1 MYCENADDMFYPVLA
16 ERVRFLKTNEHG
28 VSKMCETME
37 RLIAEFGEGFREEGR
52 FNEKKETA
60 LSMLYDHMS
69 IRMIAK
75 YTKLSLDAIRE
86 LAAKNNLPITE

>member
-1 MYCENADDMFYPVLA
+1 
-16 ERVRFLKTNEHG
+16 
-28 VSKMCETME
+28 MCEAME

-52 FNEKKETA
+52 EVGRREGREVGRREGREEGKFNEKKETA
-60 LSMLYDHMS
+60 LSMLYDHVS

>member
-1 MYCENADDMFYPVLA
+1 MQGKKGA
-16 ERVRFLKTNEHG
+16 K
-28 VSKMCETME
+28 K
-37 RLIAEFGEGFREEGR
+37 EEGR

-60 LSMLYDHMS
+60 LTMLYDHVS

-75 YTKLSLDAIRE
+75 YTKLSLDTIRE

>member
-1 MYCENADDMFYPVLA
+1 
-16 ERVRFLKTNEHG
+16 
-28 VSKMCETME
+28 MCEAME

-52 FNEKKETA
+52 EVGRREGREVGREEGKFNEKKETA
-60 LSMLYDHMS
+60 LNMLYDHVS

-86 LAAKNNLPITE
+86 LAAEHNLPVTE

>member
-1 MYCENADDMFYPVLA
+1 
-16 ERVRFLKTNEHG
+16 
-28 VSKMCETME
+28 
-37 RLIAEFGEGFREEGR
+37 
-52 FNEKKETA
+52 
-60 LSMLYDHMS
+60 MLYDHVS

>member
-1 MYCENADDMFYPVLA
+1 M
-16 ERVRFLKTNEHG
+16 KTNEHG
-28 VSKMCETME
+28 VSKMCEAME

-52 FNEKKETA
+52 EEGKFNEKKETA
-60 LSMLYDHMS
+60 LNMLYDHVP

-86 LAAKNNLPITE
+86 LAAKHNLPVTE